1 VATIKTNIDSLN
13 KKLSYFFEKQAD
25 ISLAFLF
32 GSIAEGRNHSLS
44 DIDIAVYYQKSKPI
58 KRHLQ
63 LVNDIC
69 SLLKTDNVDVVNMNE
84 ASPLI
89 MHDILS
95 FGNLL
100 LCRNDNLYVQLRLKA
115 LREYDDITH
124 LLKIQSGYIFEAAT
138 HG

>member
-1 VATIKTNIDSLN
+1 MTKIKTNIDSLN
-13 KKLSYFFEKQAD
+13 KKLSYFFEKQVD

-32 GSIAEGRNHSLS
+32 GSIAEGKNHSFS
-44 DIDIAVYYQKSKPI
+44 DIDIGVYYRKIKPM

-63 LVNDIC
+63 LINDIC
-69 SLLKTDNVDVVNMNE
+69 SLLETDNVDVVNMNE

-89 MHDILS
+89 VHDILS
-95 FGNLL
+95 YGKLL
-100 LCRNDNLYVQLRLKA
+100 LCRNDNLYAQLRLKA

-124 LLKIQSGYIFEAAT
+124 LLKIQSGYIFGAAT